1 MKNAVRL
8 LAFIV
13 MLFNSLFVA
22 GCGEKDVEVLNEEC
36 KEHGF
41 FTKGDL
47 PEYCKYEKE
56 RFKFYMGV
64 AIEDFLNTYAAND
77 SAFSLKDD
85 LLIYLYGSKSFIYSK
100 NKIGGD
106 ILWSDYCESYIKLN
120 EEQIKNIDSLEK
132 KLIAESAEKP
142 VTGEYMGRLLLW
154 RGKYGASKNK
164 HFDFIIVSNI
174 YYSPRSEQDYYAYL
188 KDLYA
193 GRCRG
198 DEIRVKKK
206 IELLKCWEK
215 KEKNPE
221 LHCGPLNN
229 D

>member
-8 LAFIV
+8 FAFIV

-85 LLIYLYGSKSFIYSK
+85 LV
-100 NKIGGD
+100 
-106 ILWSDYCESYIKLN
+106 LN
-120 EEQIKNIDSLEK
+120 IQSNLE
-132 KLIAESAEKP
+132 
-142 VTGEYMGRLLLW
+142 Y
-154 RGKYGASKNK
+154 
-164 HFDFIIVSNI
+164 
-174 YYSPRSEQDYYAYL
+174 
-188 KDLYA
+188 
-193 GRCRG
+193 
-198 DEIRVKKK
+198 
-206 IELLKCWEK
+206 
-215 KEKNPE
+215 
-221 LHCGPLNN
+221 PL
-229 D
+229 